1 VTEHYLEFDSYPKH
15 VPRQSCRA
23 RLFRGRWHNYRCHRG
38 NPKRLVRRLPS
49 RRTRANRLRHLTPVR
64 GLIFVPLQRLTLV
77 WFSRNAA
84 NLLLGDLWPPDIRP
98 ARRIYSSS
106 NRAQTRGKDC
116 TTVMGGAGRGAK
128 LSLFS
133 ALHPKKLSAE
143 RLTNRGRAGHLHRV
157 PCRIYDRGLLFWV
170 AELM

>member
-84 NLLLGDLWPPDIRP
+84 NLLLGDLFLLQLNNATNRSKIVVQLICPLRHLAD
-98 ARRIYSSS
+98 AETVLG
-106 NRAQTRGKDC
+106 NVCFRAQIDI
-116 TTVMGGAGRGAK
+116 GGPILNLCK
-128 LSLFS
+128 
-133 ALHPKKLSAE
+133 
-143 RLTNRGRAGHLHRV
+143 
-157 PCRIYDRGLLFWV
+157 
-170 AELM
+170 